1 MAKNPSNTSSDA
13 PKKRGRPPK
22 STDNEDTLLQVNN
35 SVDEQT
41 KGSKADNTD
50 VVPPEVDE
58 ADNTDAVPPEVDEAD
73 NTDAVPPE
81 VDGADNTDAVPPE
94 VDEAD
99 NTDAVPPEVDGADNT
114 DAVPPEVDE
123 ADNTDVVP
131 QKGTKTKT
139 IKEVFI
145 SNISPTSYVIPQ
157 LNIEMR
163 PGEMDVSASVSK
175 DTLTQIRNNAD
186 TFNAVNGWDGKTLG
200 IIVDVHKG

>member
-13 PKKRGRPPK
+13 PRKRGRPPK
-22 STDNEDTLLQVNN
+22 NTDNEDTLLQVNN
-35 SVDEQT
+35 SVDEQI
-41 KGSKADNTD
+41 KGGKADNTD

-58 ADNTDAVPPEVDEAD
+58 ADNADTVPPEVDEAD
-73 NTDAVPPE
+73 NTDTVPPE
-81 VDGADNTDAVPPE
+81 VDEADNADTVPPE

-99 NTDAVPPEVDGADNT
+99 NTDT
-114 DAVPPEVDE
+114 VPPEVDE
-123 ADNTDVVP
+123 ADNADTVP

-163 PGEMDVSASVSK
+163 PGEMDVSASVST
-175 DTLTQIRNNAD
+175 DTLNQIRNNAD

>member
-41 KGSKADNTD
+41 KGSKADN
-50 VVPPEVDE
+50 
-58 ADNTDAVPPEVDEAD
+58 ADAVPPEVDEAD
-73 NTDAVPPE
+73 NADAVPP
-81 VDGADNTDAVPPE
+81 A

-99 NTDAVPPEVDGADNT
+99 NADA
-114 DAVPPEVDE
+114 
-123 ADNTDVVP
+123 VP

>member
-13 PKKRGRPPK
+13 PRKRGRPPK

-35 SVDEQT
+35 SVDEQI
-41 KGSKADNTD
+41 KGGKADNADT
-50 VVPPEVDE
+50 VPPEVDE
-58 ADNTDAVPPEVDEAD
+58 ADNAD
-73 NTDAVPPE
+73 V
-81 VDGADNTDAVPPE
+81 
-94 VDEAD
+94 
-99 NTDAVPPEVDGADNT
+99 
-114 DAVPPEVDE
+114 VPPEVDE

-163 PGEMDVSASVSK
+163 PGEMDVSASVST
-175 DTLTQIRNNAD
+175 DTLNQIRNNAD

>member
-41 KGSKADNTD
+41 KGSKADNAD

-58 ADNTDAVPPEVDEAD
+58 ADNADAVPPE
-73 NTDAVPPE
+73 
-81 VDGADNTDAVPPE
+81 
-94 VDEAD
+94 
-99 NTDAVPPEVDGADNT
+99 
-114 DAVPPEVDE
+114 
-123 ADNTDVVP
+123 
-131 QKGTKTKT
+131 GTKTKT

-163 PGEMDVSASVSK
+163 PGEMDLSASVSK
-175 DTLTQIRNNAD
+175 DTLNQIRNNAD

>member
-1 MAKNPSNTSSDA
+1 MTKNPSNTSSDA

-41 KGSKADNTD
+41 KGSKADN
-50 VVPPEVDE
+50 
-58 ADNTDAVPPEVDEAD
+58 A
-73 NTDAVPPE
+73 
-81 VDGADNTDAVPPE
+81 
-94 VDEAD
+94 
-99 NTDAVPPEVDGADNT
+99 

-163 PGEMDVSASVSK
+163 PGEMDVSASVST
-175 DTLTQIRNNAD
+175 DTLNQIRNNAD

>member
-1 MAKNPSNTSSDA
+1 MVKNPSNTSSDA

-35 SVDEQT
+35 SVDEQI

-58 ADNTDAVPPEVDEAD
+58 ADNADAVL
-73 NTDAVPPE
+73 
-81 VDGADNTDAVPPE
+81 
-94 VDEAD
+94 
-99 NTDAVPPEVDGADNT
+99 
-114 DAVPPEVDE
+114 
-123 ADNTDVVP
+123 

-157 LNIEMR
+157 LNIEIR
-163 PGEMDVSASVSK
+163 PGEMDLSASVST
-175 DTLTQIRNNAD
+175 DTLNQIRNNAD
-186 TFNAVNGWDGKTLG
+186 TFNAVNGWDGKTFG

>member
-58 ADNTDAVPPEVDEAD
+58 ADNTDAVP
-73 NTDAVPPE
+73 
-81 VDGADNTDAVPPE
+81 
-94 VDEAD
+94 
-99 NTDAVPPEVDGADNT
+99 
-114 DAVPPEVDE
+114 
-123 ADNTDVVP
+123 

-163 PGEMDVSASVSK
+163 PGEMDVSASVST
-175 DTLTQIRNNAD
+175 DTLNQIRNNAD

>member
-58 ADNTDAVPPEVDEAD
+58 ADNADVVPPEVDEAD
-73 NTDAVPPE
+73 N
-81 VDGADNTDAVPPE
+81 ADV
-94 VDEAD
+94 
-99 NTDAVPPEVDGADNT
+99 
-114 DAVPPEVDE
+114 VPPEVDE

-131 QKGTKTKT
+131 PEVDEADNTDVVPPEGTKTKT

-163 PGEMDVSASVSK
+163 PGEMDLSASVSK
-175 DTLTQIRNNAD
+175 DTLNQIRNNAD

>member
-50 VVPPEVDE
+50 AVPPEVDE
-58 ADNTDAVPPEVDEAD
+58 ADNADAVPPEVDEAD
-73 NTDAVPPE
+73 NADA
-81 VDGADNTDAVPPE
+81 
-94 VDEAD
+94 
-99 NTDAVPPEVDGADNT
+99 
-114 DAVPPEVDE
+114 
-123 ADNTDVVP
+123 VP

-163 PGEMDVSASVSK
+163 PGEMDLSASVSK
-175 DTLTQIRNNAD
+175 DTLNQIRNNAD

>member
-1 MAKNPSNTSSDA
+1 MTKNPSNTSSDA

-58 ADNTDAVPPEVDEAD
+58 ADNADAVPPAVDEAD
-73 NTDAVPPE
+73 NTDAVPP
-81 VDGADNTDAVPPE
+81 A

-99 NTDAVPPEVDGADNT
+99 NTDAVPPAVDEADNA
-114 DAVPPEVDE
+114 DAVPPAVDE
-123 ADNTDVVP
+123 ADNTDVVS

-200 IIVDVHKG
+200 IIVDIHKG

>member
-1 MAKNPSNTSSDA
+1 MAKNPSNTLSDA

-58 ADNTDAVPPEVDEAD
+58 ADNTDVVPPE
-73 NTDAVPPE
+73 
-81 VDGADNTDAVPPE
+81 
-94 VDEAD
+94 
-99 NTDAVPPEVDGADNT
+99 
-114 DAVPPEVDE
+114 
-123 ADNTDVVP
+123 
-131 QKGTKTKT
+131 GTKTKT

-157 LNIEMR
+157 LNIEIR
-163 PGEMDVSASVSK
+163 PGEMDLSASVST
-175 DTLTQIRNNAD
+175 DTLNQIRNNAD

>member
-1 MAKNPSNTSSDA
+1 MVKNPSNTSSDA

-41 KGSKADNTD
+41 KGSKADNAD
-50 VVPPEVDE
+50 AVPPAVDE
-58 ADNTDAVPPEVDEAD
+58 ADNTDA
-73 NTDAVPPE
+73 
-81 VDGADNTDAVPPE
+81 
-94 VDEAD
+94 
-99 NTDAVPPEVDGADNT
+99 
-114 DAVPPEVDE
+114 
-123 ADNTDVVP
+123 VP

>member
-35 SVDEQT
+35 SVDEQI

-58 ADNTDAVPPEVDEAD
+58 ADNADVVPPEVDEAD
-73 NTDAVPPE
+73 N
-81 VDGADNTDAVPPE
+81 ADVVPPE

-99 NTDAVPPEVDGADNT
+99 NADAVL
-114 DAVPPEVDE
+114 
-123 ADNTDVVP
+123 

-157 LNIEMR
+157 LNIEIR
-163 PGEMDVSASVSK
+163 PGEMDLSASVST
-175 DTLTQIRNNAD
+175 DTLNQIRNNAD

>member
-1 MAKNPSNTSSDA
+1 MVKNPSNTSSDA

-50 VVPPEVDE
+50 TVLLAVDE
-58 ADNTDAVPPEVDEAD
+58 ADNADAVPPEVDEAD
-73 NTDAVPPE
+73 NTDAVP
-81 VDGADNTDAVPPE
+81 
-94 VDEAD
+94 
-99 NTDAVPPEVDGADNT
+99 
-114 DAVPPEVDE
+114 
-123 ADNTDVVP
+123 
-131 QKGTKTKT
+131 QKGTKIKT

>member
-50 VVPPEVDE
+50 AVPPEVDE
-58 ADNTDAVPPEVDEAD
+58 ADNADAVPPEVDEAD
-73 NTDAVPPE
+73 NA
-81 VDGADNTDAVPPE
+81 DAVPPE

-99 NTDAVPPEVDGADNT
+99 NADA
-114 DAVPPEVDE
+114 
-123 ADNTDVVP
+123 VP

-163 PGEMDVSASVSK
+163 PGEMDLSASVSK
-175 DTLTQIRNNAD
+175 DTLNQIRNNAD

>member
-1 MAKNPSNTSSDA
+1 MTKNPSNTSSDA

-50 VVPPEVDE
+50 AVPPAVDE
-58 ADNTDAVPPEVDEAD
+58 ADNADAVPPA
-73 NTDAVPPE
+73 
-81 VDGADNTDAVPPE
+81 
-94 VDEAD
+94 
-99 NTDAVPPEVDGADNT
+99 
-114 DAVPPEVDE
+114 VDE
-123 ADNTDVVP
+123 ADNTDVVS

-200 IIVDVHKG
+200 IIVDIHKG